1 MEMKLSLPIG
11 IEDFKEV
18 RKDGYYYVDKT
29 ALIQQVLEKRSKVT
43 LFTRPRRFG
52 KSLNMSMLKNFFEIG
67 TDAALFEGL
76 HISKNTQM
84 CEKYMGKYPVIAVS
98 LKGVDAATYEEAF
111 SALVDI
117 INQIASQVQFLMDST
132 KHVFRDYLMKI

>member
-52 KSLNMSMLKNFFEIG
+52 KSLNMSMLKNF
-67 TDAALFEGL
+67 
-76 HISKNTQM
+76 
-84 CEKYMGKYPVIAVS
+84 
-98 LKGVDAATYEEAF
+98 LK
-111 SALVDI
+111 
-117 INQIASQVQFLMDST
+117 
-132 KHVFRDYLMKI
+132 